1 MIRILGWC
9 GVGVVICATASP
21 ALAQRAVTSPVSPVR
36 QVAAARHGELHG
48 FVQDEKGLPLSGAI
62 VSALGSTSAFAI
74 SDRDGRFTFRD
85 LPAGPYL
92 VRAHLQAYVPS
103 RGRIIQISPD
113 ARNTSTIELT
123 RRLEATDPPPVV
135 AAAIAPVETPVE
147 PSQTEHSHDEV
158 AWRMRHAKRS
168 VLKDGDEA
176 IAQLGAGGS
185 VSGESIGGLGHAVG
199 TSARLASSLFD
210 DLPPVTGQFNL
221 LTTTSFDRPQDLFSM
236 NVEVPKSIAFLS
248 LAAPG
253 AQGDWTMRGTITQGD
268 LASWILAGSYARHS
282 SEAHAYEAGLSYG
295 MQRYLGGNGEALAAI
310 RDGSRNVGAMYAF
323 DNWTVTR
330 QIRLGYGAKYAR
342 YDYLTDR
349 GLWSP
354 RASIAVQPSTRDSFT
369 VHASMSRRE
378 VAPGAEEFLPP
389 SIGLWLPPER
399 TFAPV
404 AHGTFRPE
412 RHDQIEV
419 GVERTWPGAVVL
431 GVRVFEQRVDDQ
443 MVTLFGIAD
452 APFGASGIGHYEVGS
467 AGSYDARGWGV
478 SVSRSVS
485 DRLRA
490 SVDYSQADAIWTRR
504 SPDFAALAAL
514 ASSVLR
520 DEDRVHDLTASV
532 ESVVP
537 STSTRVFVIYK
548 LNAALAASEA
558 MPALAGAR
566 PRFDVQV
573 NQALPFLNFTN
584 AQWEMLVAVTNLFKE
599 ELGET
604 SIYDEALVV
613 RPPKRVLGGVTLK
626 F

>member
-1 MIRILGWC
+1 
-9 GVGVVICATASP
+9 V
-21 ALAQRAVTSPVSPVR
+21 
-36 QVAAARHGELHG
+36 
-48 FVQDEKGLPLSGAI
+48 
-62 VSALGSTSAFAI
+62 
-74 SDRDGRFTFRD
+74 
-85 LPAGPYL
+85 
-92 VRAHLQAYVPS
+92 
-103 RGRIIQISPD
+103 
-113 ARNTSTIELT
+113 
-123 RRLEATDPPPVV
+123 
-135 AAAIAPVETPVE
+135 
-147 PSQTEHSHDEV
+147 
-158 AWRMRHAKRS
+158 
-168 VLKDGDEA
+168 
-176 IAQLGAGGS
+176 
-185 VSGESIGGLGHAVG
+185 
-199 TSARLASSLFD
+199 
-210 DLPPVTGQFNL
+210 
-221 LTTTSFDRPQDLFSM
+221 
-236 NVEVPKSIAFLS
+236 
-248 LAAPG
+248 LAAV
-253 AQGDWTMRGTITQGD
+253 
-268 LASWILAGSYARHS
+268 
-282 SEAHAYEAGLSYG
+282 
-295 MQRYLGGNGEALAAI
+295 
-310 RDGSRNVGAMYAF
+310 RDGSRSVGALYAF
-323 DNWTVTR
+323 DTWTVAR

-354 RASIAVQPSTRDSFT
+354 RASIAVQPIASDSFT
-369 VHASMSRRE
+369 MHASMSRRE

-404 AHGTFRPE
+404 AHSTFRPE

-431 GVRVFEQRVDDQ
+431 GVRVFEQRVEDQ
-443 MVTLFGIAD
+443 MVTLFGITD
-452 APFGASGIGHYEVGS
+452 AAFAASGISHYEVGS

-490 SVDYSQADAIWTRR
+490 SIDYSQADAIWTRR

-520 DEDRVHDLTASV
+520 DADRVHDLTASV

-558 MPALAGAR
+558 MPALAASMR

-604 SIYDEALVV
+604 TIYDEALVV